1 MRFAEIGR
9 SREWSGGNQD
19 QWAQQVLV
27 LPEQVEGEARRRKVT
42 LRLDEWQMREFV
54 TNKPIPDRV
63 RHLVEQIDLAASA
76 LMRMS
81 PIPSD
86 YRDDVYW
93 PRVW

>member
-9 SREWSGGNQD
+9 SREWSDGTESGWGQNAFVQ
-19 QWAQQVLV
+19 A
-27 LPEQVEGEARRRKVT
+27 EHVEGEARRRKVA

-54 TNKPIPDRV
+54 TNKPVPERV
-63 RHLVEQIDLAASA
+63 RHLVEQIDLAATA